1 MSELRASGSS
11 RGHVALVTTS
21 YPTHPGDP
29 SGHFVAAEARAL
41 ARAGHAVTVVA
52 PSVVHD
58 RALRVEQRDGVEVRW
73 IPAGDAFGLPG
84 AWLRLRERPQRAFG
98 ALRFIRGARRELTR
112 LEAVERVVAH
122 FLVPSG
128 FPIGMRLSHVPL
140 EVVVHGSDLGV
151 VEALPLSLRKRLAQ
165 SLGSASIRCVSSE
178 LRERLGRALGPAL
191 LARAHVEASPLELEP
206 VLERDA
212 ARRALGLAPDARL
225 AVVVGRLIPSKR
237 CDLALRAA
245 RLVPG
250 ARLVVVGD
258 GPERARLEREFP
270 EARFTGAVP
279 RPRALEWLSA
289 ADVLVS
295 ASEREGAPSVVREA
309 RALGTRVVALPAGD
323 LEAWSREDPG
333 LTVLEGVR

>member
-1 MSELRASGSS
+1 
-11 RGHVALVTTS
+11 VALVTTS

-41 ARAGHAVTVVA
+41 AREGHAVTVVA
-52 PSVVHD
+52 PSVA
-58 RALRVEQRDGVEVRW
+58 RARAVRVQRRDGVEVRW
-73 IPAGDAFGLPG
+73 VPAGDAFGPPG
-84 AWLRLRERPQRAFG
+84 AWLRLRERPLRAFG
-98 ALRFIRGARRELTR
+98 ALRFVRAAGRELAA
-112 LEAVERVVAH
+112 LEGVERVVAH

-128 FPIGMRLSHVPL
+128 WPIGVRSANAPL

-151 VEALPLSLRKRLAQ
+151 VEALPSLLRERLAR

-178 LRERLGRALGPAL
+178 LRERLGRALGAPFS
-191 LARAHVEASPLELEP
+191 ARARVAPSPLELEP
-206 VLERDA
+206 VLERSA

-225 AVVVGRLIPSKR
+225 VVVVGRLVHGKR
-237 CDLALRAA
+237 CDVALRAA

-270 EARFTGAVP
+270 EAGFTGAVP

-323 LEAWSREDPG
+323 LAAWSRDDPG
-333 LTVLEGVR
+333 LTVLLGAR